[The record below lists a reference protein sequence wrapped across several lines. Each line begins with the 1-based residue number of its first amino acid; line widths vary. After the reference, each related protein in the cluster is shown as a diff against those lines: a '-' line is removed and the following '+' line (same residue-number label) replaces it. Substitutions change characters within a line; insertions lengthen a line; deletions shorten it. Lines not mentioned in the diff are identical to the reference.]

1 MPVAAL
7 DIKIFW
13 APRAAWALFRL
24 YRTMTAINDRNRLSH
39 QYPPPFLVLRVL
51 ASLPDSTNPL
61 NSKMSDAEEKAS
73 SPEEDYEEEEEDE
86 KPKKRVIKES
96 AESEKHRNALN
107 AEISADMNDKIAKR
121 LEFIQNQTDLL
132 MHFEPSK
139 GAYQKGEAKG
149 RGKRGRM
156 SEKAEDD
163 LLLKRA
169 ETETSG
175 DNVNADDQRLTKQPS
190 ILTNGTLREYQLEGL
205 NWLVRL
211 YNNGISGILA
221 DEMGLGK
228 TVQTVAMIGY
238 LSEFKDARGPHMV
251 LAPKSTMSNWMKE
264 FKKWLPDHRVVHV
277 GGSKEE
283 REEQL
288 KKEVQPDKF
297 DVVVTSFE
305 IVCREK
311 SHFKKFHWR
320 YFVIDEA
327 HRIKNENSQ
336 LSTVVRE
343 LKTHSR
349 LLLTGTPLQNNLHEL
364 WALLNFLLPDEF
376 SDADQFDAFFQ
387 SSEKAEEVTSKLHR
401 ILRPF
406 LLRRL
411 KADVEKGLPSKTEIN
426 MYIPM
431 TSMQR
436 KLYSNILKKDVDAIN
451 GKGGERSRLLN
462 IVMQLR
468 KCSNHPYLF
477 EGQEPGP
484 PYVEGDHLINN
495 SAKLRV
501 LDRLLDK
508 CKEEGSRVLVFS
520 QMTRMLDILED
531 YCWYRGHK
539 YCRIDGGI
547 SGDSREE
554 MIDSF
559 MQEDSDK
566 FLFLL
571 STRAGGLGLNLQKAN
586 IVVLFDSDW
595 NPQVD
600 IQAMDRAHR
609 IGQTKPVTVYRF
621 VTENSIE
628 EKVLERAFKKLF
640 LDAMVV
646 QQGRLV
652 DKHKAASKDEL
663 LEMIRFGADT
673 VIKMGDV
680 EDPDFDIEEVLKK
693 GKERTE
699 ELTQKL
705 KSMAGSSMAANFS
718 MDGGGMVKDEYKM
731 DEEEGASSSFFL
743 DIGQRD
749 RKNRGYN
756 IDQIYREQMGAK
768 KEAKQ
773 PTGPR
778 MPKHLATPQFAEFQ
792 FFNTVRIDELYSK
805 KRDWWNRYQAA
816 LKEKDEDKPDAEVVV
831 DGADMDANEGWTAAE
846 KEEVERLMRDGFQ
859 TWSKKD
865 FSVFKS
871 ACERHGRA
879 AYDAIAQE
887 LENKTVDEV
896 KKYAE
901 AFWSLGPQR
910 LSNWESVKNQI
921 EKGES
926 KIQKR
931 QEFMNAVKRKV
942 EKYGN
947 PWQQLKFQYGN
958 AKGKAFTEEEDRFL
972 VCMTHQLG
980 YGRWE
985 ELKYEIRKA
994 WNFRFDWFIK
1004 SRTPKELEARFKQL
1018 VRLIEK
1024 ELETEDQGGKRKS
1037 ASGAATPAAAA
1048 PALKKHKR

>member
-1 MPVAAL
+1 
-7 DIKIFW
+7 
-13 APRAAWALFRL
+13 
-24 YRTMTAINDRNRLSH
+24 
-39 QYPPPFLVLRVL
+39 
-51 ASLPDSTNPL
+51 
-61 NSKMSDAEEKAS
+61 
-73 SPEEDYEEEEEDE
+73 
-86 KPKKRVIKES
+86 
-96 AESEKHRNALN
+96 
-107 AEISADMNDKIAKR
+107 
-121 LEFIQNQTDLL
+121 
-132 MHFEPSK
+132 
-139 GAYQKGEAKG
+139 
-149 RGKRGRM
+149 M

-163 LLLKRA
+163 ILIKRA
-169 ETETSG
+169 ETEASG
-175 DNVNADDQRLTKQPS
+175 KSVFADDQRLTIQPS
-190 ILTNGTLREYQLEGL
+190 VLQNGQLREYQLEGL

-238 LSEFKDARGPHMV
+238 LTEFKDAPGPHMI
-251 LAPKSTMSNWMKE
+251 LAPKSTMSNWIKE
-264 FKKWLPDHRVVHV
+264 FRKWLPDHRIVYV
-277 GGSKEE
+277 GGTKEE

-288 KKEVQPDKF
+288 KKHVQPGEF
-297 DVVVTSFE
+297 DVVITSFE

-311 SHFKKFHWR
+311 NHFKKFNWR

-327 HRIKNENSQ
+327 HRIKNENSL
-336 LSTVVRE
+336 LSGVVRE

-376 SDADQFDAFFQ
+376 ADADDFDAFFE
-387 SSEKAEEVTSKLHR
+387 SSEKAEEVTGKLHR

-411 KADVEKGLPSKTEIN
+411 KADVEKGLPPKSEVN

-431 TSMQR
+431 SNMQK
-436 KLYSNILKKDVDAIN
+436 KLYSSILKKDVDAIN

-468 KCSNHPYLF
+468 KCCNHPYLF

-484 PYVEGDHLINN
+484 PFVEGEHLIDN
-495 SAKLRV
+495 SAKLKV

-508 CKEEGSRVLVFS
+508 AKAEGSRVLIFS

-531 YCWYRGHK
+531 FCWYRGHK

-547 SGDSREE
+547 SGDVREE
-554 MIDSF
+554 MIESF
-559 MQEDSDK
+559 MKDDSDK
-566 FLFLL
+566 FIFLL

-586 IVVLFDSDW
+586 WVILFDSDW

-609 IGQTKPVTVYRF
+609 IGQTKPVLVYRF
-621 VTENSIE
+621 IVENSVE

-646 QQGRLV
+646 QQGRLT
-652 DKHKAASKDEL
+652 DKHKSASKDEL

-673 VIKMGDV
+673 VIRMGDV
-680 EDPDFDIEEVLKK
+680 ESGEFDIDAVLAAGKK
-693 GKERTE
+693 KTE
-699 ELTQKL
+699 EMTAKL
-705 KSMAGSSMAANFS
+705 KEMAGSSMAANFS
-718 MDGGGMVKDEYKM
+718 MDGGQTDSLYQMP
-731 DEEEGASSSFFL
+731 DEESADTGFFL

-749 RKNRGYN
+749 RKSRGYN
-756 IDQIYREQMGAK
+756 IDQLYREQIGSK
-768 KEAKQ
+768 KEPKQ
-773 PTGPR
+773 PSGPR
-778 MPKHLATPQFAEFQ
+778 MPKHLVTPQFAEFQ
-792 FFNTVRIDELYSK
+792 FFNTVRLDELYAK
-805 KRDWWNRYQAA
+805 KRDWWHRYQVA
-816 LKEKDEDKPDAEVVV
+816 LKERDASEDKKNSEDKKSKGENENPPDIVL
-831 DGADMDANEGWTAAE
+831 DGPEIDKNEGWTDEEHQESE
-846 KEEVERLMRDGFQ
+846 KLLTEGFMKW
-859 TWSKKD
+859 TKKD
-865 FSVFKS
+865 FQIFKS
-871 ACERHGRA
+871 ACERHGRNA
-879 AYDAIAQE
+879 FEAIAQE
-887 LENKTVDEV
+887 LESKTAEEV
-896 KKYAE
+896 KRYSE
-901 AFWSLGPQR
+901 AFWRLGPNR
-910 LSNWESVKNQI
+910 LSNWDNVEKQI

-931 QEFMNAVKRKV
+931 QECMNAVKLKV
-942 EKYGN
+942 EKYAN

-958 AKGKAFTEEEDRFL
+958 AKGKAFTEEEDRFI

-985 ELKYEIRKA
+985 ELKYEIRRS

-1024 ELETEDQGGKRKS
+1024 ELENEDASYKRK
-1037 ASGAATPAAAA
+1037 GGGGGGGRGGGGVGAAAA
-1048 PALKKHKR
+1048 ADLIASHGSSQRLHHRPGRAGTGREPAGTQLEGQT

>member
-1 MPVAAL
+1 MGKDDDP
-7 DIKIFW
+7 
-13 APRAAWALFRL
+13 
-24 YRTMTAINDRNRLSH
+24 
-39 QYPPPFLVLRVL
+39 
-51 ASLPDSTNPL
+51 
-61 NSKMSDAEEKAS
+61 MS
-73 SPEEDYEEEEEDE
+73 EDE
-86 KPKKRVIKES
+86 EGPLAGKTKAELDKQRASMNADIAMDMEARVKKRL
-96 AESEKHRNALN
+96 A
-107 AEISADMNDKIAKR
+107 
-121 LEFIQNQTDLL
+121 FIEQQTDLL
-132 MHFEPSK
+132 LHFDPKS
-139 GAYQKGEAKG
+139 GAYQKQGEPAKGG
-149 RGKRGRM
+149 RGKKGRM
-156 SEKAEDD
+156 SEKAEDE

-169 ETETSG
+169 ETEASG
-175 DNVNADDQRLTKQPS
+175 ADVYKDDERLVKQPKC
-190 ILTNGTLREYQLEGL
+190 LQDGTLRDYQLEGL
-205 NWLVRL
+205 NWLIRL

-238 LSEFKDARGPHMV
+238 LTEYKNAPGPHMV

-264 FKKWLPDHRVVHV
+264 FRKWLPDHKVHYI

-283 REEQL
+283 RENQL
-288 KKEVQPDKF
+288 KTLVQPGAF
-297 DVVVTSFE
+297 DVIVTSFE
-305 IVCREK
+305 VLCREK
-311 SHFKKFHWR
+311 NHFKKFNWR

-327 HRIKNENSQ
+327 HRIKNENSL
-336 LSTVVRE
+336 LSGVVRE
-343 LKTHSR
+343 LNTHSR

-376 SDADQFDAFFQ
+376 ADADDFDAFFQ
-387 SSEKAEEVTSKLHR
+387 SSEKAEEVTGKLFK

-411 KADVEKGLPSKTEIN
+411 KADVEKGLPAKTEIN
-426 MYIPM
+426 MYLPM
-431 TSMQR
+431 SSMQ
-436 KLYSNILKKDVDAIN
+436 KTLYANILKKDVDAIN

-484 PYVEGDHLINN
+484 PFVEGEHLVNN
-495 SAKLRV
+495 SQKLKV
-501 LDRLLDK
+501 LDKLLEK
-508 CKEEGSRVLVFS
+508 ARAEGDRVLVFS
-520 QMTRMLDILED
+520 QMTRMLDIMED

-547 SGDSREE
+547 AGDVREE
-554 MIDSF
+554 MIESF
-559 MQEDSDK
+559 MAPDSDK

-652 DKHKAASKDEL
+652 DKHKAASKEEL

-673 VIKMGDV
+673 VIRMGDT
-680 EDPDFDIEEVLKK
+680 EDADFNIEDVLADAKK
-693 GKERTE
+693 KTQ
-699 ELTQKL
+699 ELTDRL
-705 KSMAGSSMAANFS
+705 KEMAGTSMAANFS
-718 MDGGGMVKDEYKM
+718 MDGGGNEQPMYQLET
-731 DEEEGASSSFFL
+731 EEDANNSFFL

-749 RKNRGYN
+749 RKSRGYN
-756 IDQIYREQMGAK
+756 IDQMYRDQLNPK
-768 KEAKQ
+768 KEAKA
-773 PTGPR
+773 PAGPK
-778 MPKHLATPQFAEFQ
+778 MPRHLTTPQFADFQ
-792 FFNTVRIDELYSK
+792 FFNGQRLDELFAK
-805 KRDWWNRYQAA
+805 KRDWWNRHQVA
-816 LKEKDEDKPDAEVVV
+816 LKEKAEAAAADKDKEEKKDGEEEEKIVLDGPEV
-831 DGADMDANEGWTAAE
+831 DANEGWTNAE
-846 KEEVERLMRDGFQ
+846 DEEKDELLKEGFSSW
-859 TWSKKD
+859 TKKD
-865 FSVFKS
+865 FSTFKS
-871 ACERHGRA
+871 ACERHGRGA
-879 AYDAIAQE
+879 FDSIAQE
-887 LENKTVDEV
+887 LESKSADDV
-896 KKYAE
+896 KRYSE
-901 AFWSLGPQR
+901 AFWQLGPSR
-910 LSNWESVKNQI
+910 LSNWEAIEKQI

-942 EKYGN
+942 EKYAN

-958 AKGKAFTEEEDRFL
+958 AKGKAFTEEEDRFI

-985 ELKYEIRKA
+985 ELKYEIRRS

-1024 ELETEDQGGKRKS
+1024 ELETEDAGGKRKPT
-1037 ASGAATPAAAA
+1037 APAPAAAA
-1048 PALKKHKR
+1048 SASKKARK

>member
-1 MPVAAL
+1 
-7 DIKIFW
+7 
-13 APRAAWALFRL
+13 
-24 YRTMTAINDRNRLSH
+24 
-39 QYPPPFLVLRVL
+39 
-51 ASLPDSTNPL
+51 
-61 NSKMSDAEEKAS
+61 MSD
-73 SPEEDYEEEEEDE
+73 EEDRKVSSEEEEIEEEDSDDG
-86 KPKKRVIKES
+86 KPKSKRFVKSNPETDKVRT
-96 AESEKHRNALN
+96 AMN
-107 AEISADMNDKIAKR
+107 AEISADMDDKISKR
-121 LEFIQNQTDLL
+121 LEFIQKQTDLL
-132 MHFEPSK
+132 LHFEPSK
-139 GAYQKGEAKG
+139 GAYSAKTEPKG
-149 RGKRGRM
+149 GKRGRM

-169 ETETSG
+169 ETETS
-175 DNVNADDQRLTKQPS
+175 DSINADEQRLTKQPS
-190 ILTNGTLREYQLEGL
+190 ILVNGTLRDYQLEGL

-228 TVQTVAMIGY
+228 TVQTVSMIGY
-238 LSEFKDARGPHMV
+238 LTEFKDASGPHMV

-264 FKKWLPDHRVVHV
+264 FRKWLPDHRVIFV

-283 REEQL
+283 REQQL
-288 KKEVQPDKF
+288 REHVQPGKF

-311 SHFKKFHWR
+311 SHFKKFTWR

-484 PYVEGDHLINN
+484 PFVEGEHLINN

-547 SGDSREE
+547 AGDTREE

-609 IGQTKPVTVYRF
+609 IGQTKPVIVYRF

-699 ELTQKL
+699 ELTMKL

-718 MDGGGMVKDEYKM
+718 MDGQAMVKEEQYRMEEDES
-731 DEEEGASSSFFL
+731 ANTAFFL

-749 RKNRGYN
+749 RKSRGYN

-773 PTGPR
+773 AAGPR

-792 FFNTVRIDELYSK
+792 FFNTVRIDELYAK
-805 KRDWWNRYQAA
+805 KRDWWNKYQVAT
-816 LKEKDEDKPDAEVVV
+816 KERDEDKQDEEIVI
-831 DGADMDANEGWTAAE
+831 DGPEMDANEGWLDTE
-846 KEEVERLMRDGFQ
+846 KEENERLMTEGFSAW
-859 TWSKKD
+859 TKKD

-871 ACERHGRA
+871 ACERHGRS
-879 AYDAIAQE
+879 AYDSIAQE
-887 LENKTVDEV
+887 LETKTPEEV
-896 KKYAE
+896 KRYSE
-901 AFWSLGPQR
+901 SFWSLGPHR
-910 LSNWESVKNQI
+910 LSNWETVKNQI

-942 EKYGN
+942 EKYSN

-1037 ASGAATPAAAA
+1037 TAGAVTPSAQA
-1048 PALKKHKR
+1048 PALKKHKRG